1 MSSIID
7 FLSQPWPWYVAGPL
21 LALVMFLLIYFGNSF
36 GVSSNFRTACAIA
49 GAGKKHSFFDINWK
63 NESCNLFF
71 LSGTAL
77 GRIFSMTFFLYN
89 LGVAIRMASQLV
101 WITFGWDSP
110 GT

>member
-63 NESCNLFF
+63 NESWNLVF
-71 LSGTAL
+71 LEEL
-77 GRIFSMTFFLYN
+77 GWVGILAGHFLC
-89 LGVAIRMASQLV
+89 LVPGVGSARRTHMK
-101 WITFGWDSP
+101 WTPF
-110 GT
+110 